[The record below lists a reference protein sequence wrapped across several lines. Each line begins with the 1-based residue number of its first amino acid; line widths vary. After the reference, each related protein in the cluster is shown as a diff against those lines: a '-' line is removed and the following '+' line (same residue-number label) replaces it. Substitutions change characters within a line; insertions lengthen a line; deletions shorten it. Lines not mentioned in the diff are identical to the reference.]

1 MSLVL
6 PCMMQPNCHRVLM
19 RRCCLFLGE
28 TSTLL
33 TGVDRSLFFR
43 SLFHALGHADAA
55 IALAACSAIVQAMDG
70 MDIST
75 GKDDLVAFLPVLP
88 GVIEQLTKL
97 LPAFEEEDS
106 KTRILHAICVTIGHA
121 GPAAAPM
128 ASSLIAAFPQIW
140 EVTRHFPTTQPKCLM
155 LLTSL
160 INCAREGVAPHLPAL
175 CSVIAFTVNVKDP
188 SALTTREYAL
198 DTCLAALRCV
208 SAYTEDLHKLFEH
221 LLPLL
226 TEDHCEHVKCTTC
239 IIDSFVLLGGAT
251 FASVYAAAVLQS
263 LVRMLPHVK
272 EQGKVLICQ
281 SIHVMFVAVPG
292 VVGTEAAG
300 AACAAIAT
308 EAVSPTTYPSSILAT
323 SYYGVLARYCFVN
336 TGNFIALCR
345 HLGDGALNSLM
356 DVSFAATHV
365 SCHVSP
371 VNHIVSQAMFLSMDQ
386 APPPISCLMLASS
399 LQVLAS
405 LASAGARPDSL
416 HSLAHGAL
424 NAGVNS
430 NSIFASNRSASN
442 HLYALTDSLM
452 KTFGM
457 YVAESDTGDD
467 GYVPPDTLRKRAL
480 ASGDPVASA
489 TPKAVLVQA
498 IQSMQTSLPPGVF
511 QDVMAGVDPDI
522 LKQAIAITQQT

>member
-6 PCMMQPNCHRVLM
+6 PCMMQPNCHRLLL

-28 TSTLL
+28 TCTLL
-33 TGVDRSLFFR
+33 AGIDRSLFFR
-43 SLFHALGHADAA
+43 SLFQALGHADAA
-55 IALAACSAIVQAMDG
+55 IALAACNAICQAMDG

-106 KTRILHAICVTIGHA
+106 KTRILHAISVTIGHA
-121 GPAAAPM
+121 GPAAAPL
-128 ASSLIAAFPQIW
+128 AASLIAAFPHIW
-140 EVTRHFPTTQPKCLM
+140 EVTRHFSTTQPKCLM

-160 INCAREGVAPHLPAL
+160 INCAREGIAPQLPAV

-226 TEDHCEHVKCTTC
+226 NEDHCEHVKSTTC

-251 FASVYAAAVLQS
+251 FASVYAAAVLQG

-272 EQGKVLICQ
+272 EQGKVLVCQ

-292 VVGTEAAG
+292 VAGTEAAG

-308 EAVSPTTYPSSILAT
+308 EAASPATYPSSILAT
-323 SYYGVLARYCFVN
+323 SYYGVLARYCFLN

-356 DVSFAATHV
+356 DVSATRV
-365 SCHVSP
+365 SRHASP
-371 VNHIVSQAMFLSMDQ
+371 VIHIVLQAMFVSMDQ
-386 APPPISCLMLASS
+386 APPPISCLMLASC

-405 LASAGARPDSL
+405 LACAGARPDSL

-430 NSIFASNRSASN
+430 NSIFASTRSSSN

-457 YVAESDTGDD
+457 YVAESETGDD
-467 GYVPPDTLRKRAL
+467 GYVPPDVLRKRAL

-489 TPKAVLVQA
+489 SPKSVLIQA